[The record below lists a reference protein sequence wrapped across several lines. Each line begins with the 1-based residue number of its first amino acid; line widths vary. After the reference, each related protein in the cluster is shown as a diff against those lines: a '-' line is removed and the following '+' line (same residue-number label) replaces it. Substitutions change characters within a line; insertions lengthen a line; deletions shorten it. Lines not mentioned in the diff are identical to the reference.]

1 MSMRTKI
8 PGIRKSKI
16 ILNLKKYSNVI
27 LFSRREKERSL
38 KINISNKSVK
48 DYIIKKKNKNQ
59 RDKNNDVS
67 NPSDDISTFA
77 LQTISSFKNSNS
89 FSTQFTFPKNIRPSL
104 IDKENRNTPHL
115 TISNFYSQASKD
127 IKNKH
132 KKKTNIF
139 CLTQNNITIN
149 KNRDLSNNERCN
161 TINFFPKKSSFSFKE
176 KENEINLLKRIKIEH
191 GKENYKTD
199 EKNLIYLKLK
209 KLESEKYNIS
219 LMLNKVREFKYFNY
233 LNEQK
238 KEINIIT
245 MENSKNNIEFLKDK
259 INSLNKIKNI
269 YSNKISN
276 TLGEYSKF
284 ISNYKEKEKINSD
297 ILLNQINYIKK
308 EVKNLQNKIAKKEQ
322 EKATILKWVYFLIKM
337 KEKKIELPTYYKK
350 IIETN
355 FPRGIEKRKTIAP
368 KLEDIKSIKEK
379 KKQFFEHHE
388 HNDNDIDKDK
398 DKDKLHKDHSNKT
411 LAHIRLSAVEENVK
425 NGINDKKTHIESK
438 FKRKSKIVTKGT
450 ISFKKSLIKLNF
462 IKFTGINSGH
472 STNLEESIEANI
484 KLKSAYDKLIND
496 GIDPSEINRISKYKL
511 FLIYKTPED
520 LEDRLIEFQNEN
532 IQLLRQYELTRKKLI
547 DKRLKYKTIFENRA
561 NSIYE
566 ELDEKIKQNEIRLN
580 QVKNKNELL
589 LIQCAIATNRLKA
602 QKNVVNIKQKKSKSL
617 KKKIIT
623 QESIRRELFVK
634 IENLYELCLNH
645 FEKPNKFLE
654 YKDKF
659 KKDIIYMLTVIE
671 LFIVYLKSKLN
682 FNDKSDI
689 LKFDLMKRIKNEIEH
704 KHKIEKG
711 EILRLKEKEKFKYL
725 QEIIEEKTNKILFL
739 QKRRIIPVYNWDKMK
754 KDRKHSFSEKKL
766 NFEDFMFD

>member
-1 MSMRTKI
+1 M

-48 DYIIKKKNKNQ
+48 DYIIKNKNKNQ
-59 RDKNNDVS
+59 RDKSNDVS

-139 CLTQNNITIN
+139 CLTQNNININ

-161 TINFFPKKSSFSFKE
+161 TINFFPKKSNFSFKE

-238 KEINIIT
+238 KEINTTT

-297 ILLNQINYIKK
+297 ILLNQINNIKK

-368 KLEDIKSIKEK
+368 KLEDIKSINDK

-388 HNDNDIDKDK
+388 HNDNDMDK

-425 NGINDKKTHIESK
+425 NGVNDKKTHIESK
-438 FKRKSKIVTKGT
+438 FKRKSRIVTKGT

-472 STNLEESIEANI
+472 STNLEESIEADI

-561 NSIYE
+561 NSIYG

-602 QKNVVNIKQKKSKSL
+602 QKKVVNIKQKKSKSL

-659 KKDIIYMLTVIE
+659 KKDNIYMLTVIE

-689 LKFDLMKRIKNEIEH
+689 LKLDLMKKIKNEIEH

-754 KDRKHSFSEKKL
+754 KDRKYSFPEKKL

>member
-1 MSMRTKI
+1 M

-59 RDKNNDVS
+59 RDKSNDVS

-297 ILLNQINYIKK
+297 ILLNQINNIKK

-368 KLEDIKSIKEK
+368 KLEDIKSIKDK
-379 KKQFFEHHE
+379 KKQFFELHE

-602 QKNVVNIKQKKSKSL
+602 QKKVVNIKQKKSKSL

-754 KDRKHSFSEKKL
+754 KDRKYSFSEKKL

>member
-1 MSMRTKI
+1 M

-59 RDKNNDVS
+59 RDKSNDVS

-139 CLTQNNITIN
+139 CLTQNNININ

-161 TINFFPKKSSFSFKE
+161 TINFFPKKSNFSFKE

-297 ILLNQINYIKK
+297 ILLNQINNIKK

-368 KLEDIKSIKEK
+368 KLEDIKSINDK

-425 NGINDKKTHIESK
+425 NGVNDKKTHIESK
-438 FKRKSKIVTKGT
+438 FKRKSKIVSKGT

-602 QKNVVNIKQKKSKSL
+602 QKKVVNIKQKKSKSL

-711 EILRLKEKEKFKYL
+711 EILRSKEKEKFKYL

-754 KDRKHSFSEKKL
+754 KDRKYSFPEKKL

>member
-1 MSMRTKI
+1 M

-59 RDKNNDVS
+59 RDKSNDVS

-139 CLTQNNITIN
+139 CLTQNNININ

-161 TINFFPKKSSFSFKE
+161 TINFFPKKSNFSFKE

-297 ILLNQINYIKK
+297 ILLNQINNIKK

-368 KLEDIKSIKEK
+368 KLEDIKSIKDK

-425 NGINDKKTHIESK
+425 NGVNDKKTHIESK
-438 FKRKSKIVTKGT
+438 FKRKSKIVSKGT

-602 QKNVVNIKQKKSKSL
+602 QKKVVNIKQKKSKSL

-754 KDRKHSFSEKKL
+754 KDRKYSFSEKKL

>member
-1 MSMRTKI
+1 M

-59 RDKNNDVS
+59 RDKSNDVS

-139 CLTQNNITIN
+139 CLTQNNININ

-161 TINFFPKKSSFSFKE
+161 TINFFPKKSNFSFKE

-297 ILLNQINYIKK
+297 ILLNQINNIKK

-368 KLEDIKSIKEK
+368 KLEDIKSINDK

-388 HNDNDIDKDK
+388 HNDNDIDK

-425 NGINDKKTHIESK
+425 NGVNDKKTHIESK
-438 FKRKSKIVTKGT
+438 FKRKSKIVSKGT

-602 QKNVVNIKQKKSKSL
+602 QKKVVNIKQKKSKSL

-711 EILRLKEKEKFKYL
+711 EILRSKEKEKFKYL

-754 KDRKHSFSEKKL
+754 KDRKYSFSEKKL

>member
-1 MSMRTKI
+1 M

-59 RDKNNDVS
+59 RDKSNDVS

-139 CLTQNNITIN
+139 CLTQNNININ

-161 TINFFPKKSSFSFKE
+161 TINFFPKKSNFSFKE

-297 ILLNQINYIKK
+297 ILLNQINNIKK

-368 KLEDIKSIKEK
+368 KLEDIKSIKDK

-388 HNDNDIDKDK
+388 HNDNDIDK

-425 NGINDKKTHIESK
+425 NGVNDKKTHIESK
-438 FKRKSKIVTKGT
+438 FKRKSKIVSKGT

-532 IQLLRQYELTRKKLI
+532 IQLLRQYELSRKKLI

-602 QKNVVNIKQKKSKSL
+602 QKKVVNIKQKKSKSL

-682 FNDKSDI
+682 FNNKSDI

-754 KDRKHSFSEKKL
+754 KDRKYSFSEKKL

>member
-1 MSMRTKI
+1 M

-59 RDKNNDVS
+59 RDKSNDVS

-139 CLTQNNITIN
+139 CLTQNNININ

-161 TINFFPKKSSFSFKE
+161 TINFFPKKSNFSFKE

-297 ILLNQINYIKK
+297 ILLNQINNIKK

-368 KLEDIKSIKEK
+368 KLEDIKSIKDK

-388 HNDNDIDKDK
+388 HNDNDIDKDKDK

-425 NGINDKKTHIESK
+425 NGVNDKKTHIESK
-438 FKRKSKIVTKGT
+438 FKRKSKIVSKGT

-602 QKNVVNIKQKKSKSL
+602 QKKVVNIKQKKSKSL

-754 KDRKHSFSEKKL
+754 KDRKYSFSEKKL

>member
-1 MSMRTKI
+1 M

-59 RDKNNDVS
+59 RDKSNDVS

-297 ILLNQINYIKK
+297 ILLNQINNIKK

-368 KLEDIKSIKEK
+368 KLEDIKSIKDK

-425 NGINDKKTHIESK
+425 NGVNDKKSHIESK
-438 FKRKSKIVTKGT
+438 FKRKSKIVSKGT

-602 QKNVVNIKQKKSKSL
+602 QKKVVNIKQKKSKSL

-754 KDRKHSFSEKKL
+754 KDRKYSFSEKKL

>member
-1 MSMRTKI
+1 M

-59 RDKNNDVS
+59 RDKSNDVS

-139 CLTQNNITIN
+139 CLTQNNININ

-161 TINFFPKKSSFSFKE
+161 TINFFPKKSNFSFKE

-297 ILLNQINYIKK
+297 ILLNQINNIKK

-368 KLEDIKSIKEK
+368 KLEDIKSIKDK

-425 NGINDKKTHIESK
+425 NGVNDKKTHIESK
-438 FKRKSKIVTKGT
+438 FKRKSKIVSKGT

-602 QKNVVNIKQKKSKSL
+602 QKKVVNIKQKKSKSL

-711 EILRLKEKEKFKYL
+711 EILRSKEKEKFKYL
-725 QEIIEEKTNKILFL
+725 QEIIEEKSNKILFL

-754 KDRKHSFSEKKL
+754 KDRKYSFSEKKL

>member
-1 MSMRTKI
+1 M

-59 RDKNNDVS
+59 RDKSNDVS

-139 CLTQNNITIN
+139 CLTQNNININ

-161 TINFFPKKSSFSFKE
+161 TINFFPKKSNFSFKE

-238 KEINIIT
+238 KEINTTT

-297 ILLNQINYIKK
+297 ILLNQINNIKK

-368 KLEDIKSIKEK
+368 KLEDIKSIKDK

-425 NGINDKKTHIESK
+425 NGVNDKKTHIESK
-438 FKRKSKIVTKGT
+438 FKRKSKIVSKGT

-561 NSIYE
+561 NSIYG

-602 QKNVVNIKQKKSKSL
+602 QKKVVNIKQKKSKSL

-682 FNDKSDI
+682 FNNKSDI

-754 KDRKHSFSEKKL
+754 KDRKYSFPEKKL

>member
-1 MSMRTKI
+1 M

-59 RDKNNDVS
+59 RDKSNDVS

-139 CLTQNNITIN
+139 CLTQNNININ

-297 ILLNQINYIKK
+297 ILLNQINNIKK

-368 KLEDIKSIKEK
+368 KLEDIKSINDK

-425 NGINDKKTHIESK
+425 NGVNDKKTHIESK
-438 FKRKSKIVTKGT
+438 FKRKSKIVSKGT

-602 QKNVVNIKQKKSKSL
+602 QKKVVNIKQKKSKSL

-711 EILRLKEKEKFKYL
+711 EILRSKEKEKFKYL

-754 KDRKHSFSEKKL
+754 KDRKYSFSEKKL

>member
-1 MSMRTKI
+1 M

-59 RDKNNDVS
+59 RDKSNDVS

-139 CLTQNNITIN
+139 CLTQNNININ

-161 TINFFPKKSSFSFKE
+161 TINFFPKKSNFSFKE

-297 ILLNQINYIKK
+297 ILLNQINNIKK

-425 NGINDKKTHIESK
+425 NGVNDKKTHIESK
-438 FKRKSKIVTKGT
+438 FKRKSKIVSKGT

-602 QKNVVNIKQKKSKSL
+602 QKKVVNIKQKKSKSL

-754 KDRKHSFSEKKL
+754 KDRKYSFSEKKL

>member
-1 MSMRTKI
+1 M

-59 RDKNNDVS
+59 RDKSNDVS

-89 FSTQFTFPKNIRPSL
+89 FSTQITFPKNIRPSL

-139 CLTQNNITIN
+139 CLTQNNININ

-161 TINFFPKKSSFSFKE
+161 TINFFPKKSNFSFKE

-297 ILLNQINYIKK
+297 ILLNQINNIKK

-368 KLEDIKSIKEK
+368 KLEDIKSINDK

-425 NGINDKKTHIESK
+425 NGVNDKKTHIESK
-438 FKRKSKIVTKGT
+438 FKRKSKIVSKGT

-602 QKNVVNIKQKKSKSL
+602 QKKVVNIKQKKSKSL
-617 KKKIIT
+617 KKMIIT

-725 QEIIEEKTNKILFL
+725 QEIIEEKSNKILFL

-754 KDRKHSFSEKKL
+754 KDRKYSFSEKKL

>member
-1 MSMRTKI
+1 M

-59 RDKNNDVS
+59 RDKSNDVS

-139 CLTQNNITIN
+139 CLTQNNININ

-161 TINFFPKKSSFSFKE
+161 TINFFPKKSNFSFKE

-297 ILLNQINYIKK
+297 ILLNQINNIKK

-368 KLEDIKSIKEK
+368 KLEDIKSINDK

-425 NGINDKKTHIESK
+425 NGVNDKKTHIESK
-438 FKRKSKIVTKGT
+438 FKRKSKIVSKGT

-561 NSIYE
+561 NSIYG

-602 QKNVVNIKQKKSKSL
+602 QKKVVNIKQKKSKSL

-711 EILRLKEKEKFKYL
+711 EILRSKEKEKFKYL

-754 KDRKHSFSEKKL
+754 KDRKYSFSEKKL

>member
-1 MSMRTKI
+1 M

-59 RDKNNDVS
+59 RDKSNDVS

-89 FSTQFTFPKNIRPSL
+89 FSTQITFPKNIRPSL

-139 CLTQNNITIN
+139 CLTQNNITLN

-161 TINFFPKKSSFSFKE
+161 TINFFPKKSNFSFKE

-297 ILLNQINYIKK
+297 ILLNQINNIKK

-425 NGINDKKTHIESK
+425 NGVNDKKTHIESK
-438 FKRKSKIVTKGT
+438 FKRKSKIVSKGT

-602 QKNVVNIKQKKSKSL
+602 QKKVVNIKQKKSKSL

-754 KDRKHSFSEKKL
+754 KDRKYSFSEKKL

>member
-1 MSMRTKI
+1 M

-59 RDKNNDVS
+59 RDKSNDVS

-161 TINFFPKKSSFSFKE
+161 TINFFPKKSNFSFKE

-297 ILLNQINYIKK
+297 ILLNQINNIKK

-368 KLEDIKSIKEK
+368 KLEDIKSIKDK

-388 HNDNDIDKDK
+388 HNDNDIDK

-425 NGINDKKTHIESK
+425 NGVNDKKTHIESK
-438 FKRKSKIVTKGT
+438 FKRKSKIVSKGT

-602 QKNVVNIKQKKSKSL
+602 QKKVVNIKQKKSKSL

-682 FNDKSDI
+682 FNNKSDI

-711 EILRLKEKEKFKYL
+711 EILRSKEKEKFKYL

-754 KDRKHSFSEKKL
+754 KDRKYSFSEKKL

>member
-1 MSMRTKI
+1 M

-59 RDKNNDVS
+59 RDKSNDVS

-139 CLTQNNITIN
+139 CLTQNNININ

-161 TINFFPKKSSFSFKE
+161 TINFFPKKSNFSFKE

-297 ILLNQINYIKK
+297 ILLNQINNIKK

-368 KLEDIKSIKEK
+368 KLEDIKSINDK

-388 HNDNDIDKDK
+388 HNDNDMDK

-425 NGINDKKTHIESK
+425 NGVNDKKTHIESK
-438 FKRKSKIVTKGT
+438 FKRKSKIVSKGT

-602 QKNVVNIKQKKSKSL
+602 QKKVVNIKQKKSKSL

-711 EILRLKEKEKFKYL
+711 EILRSKEKEKFKYL

-754 KDRKHSFSEKKL
+754 KDRKYSFPEKKL

>member
-1 MSMRTKI
+1 M

-59 RDKNNDVS
+59 RDKSNDVS

-139 CLTQNNITIN
+139 CLTQNNININ

-161 TINFFPKKSSFSFKE
+161 TINFFPKKSNFSFKE

-297 ILLNQINYIKK
+297 ILLNQINNIKK

-368 KLEDIKSIKEK
+368 KLEDIKSINDK

-388 HNDNDIDKDK
+388 HNDIDKDK

-425 NGINDKKTHIESK
+425 NGVNDKKTHIESK
-438 FKRKSKIVTKGT
+438 FKRKSKIVSKGT

-547 DKRLKYKTIFENRA
+547 DKRLKYKTISENRA

-602 QKNVVNIKQKKSKSL
+602 QKKVVNIKQKKSKSL

-754 KDRKHSFSEKKL
+754 KDRKYSFPEKKL

>member
-1 MSMRTKI
+1 M

-59 RDKNNDVS
+59 RDKSNDVS

-139 CLTQNNITIN
+139 CLTQNNININ

-161 TINFFPKKSSFSFKE
+161 TINFFPKKSNFSFKE

-297 ILLNQINYIKK
+297 ILLNQINSIKK

-368 KLEDIKSIKEK
+368 KLEDIKSINDK

-388 HNDNDIDKDK
+388 HNDIDKDK

-425 NGINDKKTHIESK
+425 NGVNDKKTHIESK
-438 FKRKSKIVTKGT
+438 FKRKSKIVSKGT

-602 QKNVVNIKQKKSKSL
+602 QKKVVNIKQKKSKSL

-725 QEIIEEKTNKILFL
+725 QERIE
-739 QKRRIIPVYNWDKMK
+739 
-754 KDRKHSFSEKKL
+754 
-766 NFEDFMFD
+766 

>member
-1 MSMRTKI
+1 M

-59 RDKNNDVS
+59 RDKSNDVS

-139 CLTQNNITIN
+139 CLTQNNININ

-161 TINFFPKKSSFSFKE
+161 TINFFPKKSNFSFKE

-297 ILLNQINYIKK
+297 ILLNQINNIKK

-368 KLEDIKSIKEK
+368 KLEDIKSINDK

-425 NGINDKKTHIESK
+425 NGVNDKKTHIESK
-438 FKRKSKIVTKGT
+438 FKRKSKIVSKGT

-561 NSIYE
+561 NSIYG

-602 QKNVVNIKQKKSKSL
+602 QKKVVNIKQKKSKSL

-754 KDRKHSFSEKKL
+754 KDRKYSFSEKKL

>member
-1 MSMRTKI
+1 M

-59 RDKNNDVS
+59 RDKSNDVS

-139 CLTQNNITIN
+139 CLTQNNININ

-161 TINFFPKKSSFSFKE
+161 TINFFPKKSNFSFKE

-238 KEINIIT
+238 KEINVIT

-297 ILLNQINYIKK
+297 ILLNQINNIKK

-368 KLEDIKSIKEK
+368 KLEDIKSIKDK

-425 NGINDKKTHIESK
+425 NGVNDKKTHIESK
-438 FKRKSKIVTKGT
+438 FKRKSKIVSKGT

-602 QKNVVNIKQKKSKSL
+602 QKKVVNIKQKKSKSL

-754 KDRKHSFSEKKL
+754 KDRKYSFSEKKL

>member
-1 MSMRTKI
+1 M

-59 RDKNNDVS
+59 RDKSNDVS

-139 CLTQNNITIN
+139 CLTQNNININ

-161 TINFFPKKSSFSFKE
+161 TININKKKSNFSFKE

-297 ILLNQINYIKK
+297 ILLNQINNIKK

-368 KLEDIKSIKEK
+368 KLEDIKSIKDK

-425 NGINDKKTHIESK
+425 NGVNDKKTHIESK
-438 FKRKSKIVTKGT
+438 FKRKSKIVSKGT

-602 QKNVVNIKQKKSKSL
+602 QKKVVNIKQKKSKSL

-711 EILRLKEKEKFKYL
+711 EILRSKEKEKFKYL

-754 KDRKHSFSEKKL
+754 KDRKYSFSEKKL

>member
-1 MSMRTKI
+1 M

-59 RDKNNDVS
+59 RDKSNDVS

-139 CLTQNNITIN
+139 CLTQNNININ

-161 TINFFPKKSSFSFKE
+161 TINFFPKKSNFSFKE

-297 ILLNQINYIKK
+297 ILLNQINNIKK

-368 KLEDIKSIKEK
+368 KLEDIKSINDK

-388 HNDNDIDKDK
+388 HNDNDMDK

-425 NGINDKKTHIESK
+425 NGVNDKKTHIESK
-438 FKRKSKIVTKGT
+438 FKRKSKIVSKGT

-602 QKNVVNIKQKKSKSL
+602 QKKVVNIKQKKSKSL

-754 KDRKHSFSEKKL
+754 KDRKYSFPEKKL

>member
-1 MSMRTKI
+1 M

-27 LFSRREKERSL
+27 LFSRREKEHSL

-59 RDKNNDVS
+59 RDKSNDVS

-139 CLTQNNITIN
+139 CLTQNNITLN

-161 TINFFPKKSSFSFKE
+161 TINFFPKKSNFSFKE

-297 ILLNQINYIKK
+297 ILLNQINSIKK

-368 KLEDIKSIKEK
+368 KLEDIKSIKDK

-425 NGINDKKTHIESK
+425 NGVNDKKTHIESK
-438 FKRKSKIVTKGT
+438 FKRKSKIVSKGT

-602 QKNVVNIKQKKSKSL
+602 QKKVVNIKQKKSKSL

-754 KDRKHSFSEKKL
+754 KDRKYSFPEKKL

>member
-1 MSMRTKI
+1 M

-59 RDKNNDVS
+59 RDKSNDVS

-139 CLTQNNITIN
+139 CLTQNNININ

-161 TINFFPKKSSFSFKE
+161 TINFFPKKSNFSFKE

-297 ILLNQINYIKK
+297 ILLNQINNIKK

-368 KLEDIKSIKEK
+368 KLEDIKSIKDK

-425 NGINDKKTHIESK
+425 NGVNDKKTHIESK
-438 FKRKSKIVTKGT
+438 FKRKSKIVSKGT

-602 QKNVVNIKQKKSKSL
+602 QKKVVNIKQKKSKSL

-711 EILRLKEKEKFKYL
+711 EILRSKEKEKFKYL

-754 KDRKHSFSEKKL
+754 KDRKYSFSEKKL

>member
-1 MSMRTKI
+1 MQ
-8 PGIRKSKI
+8 
-16 ILNLKKYSNVI
+16 YS
-27 LFSRREKERSL
+27 
-38 KINISNKSVK
+38 
-48 DYIIKKKNKNQ
+48 
-59 RDKNNDVS
+59 
-67 NPSDDISTFA
+67 
-77 LQTISSFKNSNS
+77 
-89 FSTQFTFPKNIRPSL
+89 
-104 IDKENRNTPHL
+104 
-115 TISNFYSQASKD
+115 
-127 IKNKH
+127 
-132 KKKTNIF
+132 
-139 CLTQNNITIN
+139 
-149 KNRDLSNNERCN
+149 
-161 TINFFPKKSSFSFKE
+161 
-176 KENEINLLKRIKIEH
+176 
-191 GKENYKTD
+191 
-199 EKNLIYLKLK
+199 
-209 KLESEKYNIS
+209 S

-297 ILLNQINYIKK
+297 ILLNQINNIKK

-368 KLEDIKSIKEK
+368 KLEDIKSINDK

-388 HNDNDIDKDK
+388 HNDNDIDK

-425 NGINDKKTHIESK
+425 NGVNDKKTHIESK
-438 FKRKSKIVTKGT
+438 FKRKSKIVSKGT

-602 QKNVVNIKQKKSKSL
+602 KKKVVNIKQKKSKSL

-682 FNDKSDI
+682 FNNKSDI

-711 EILRLKEKEKFKYL
+711 EILRSKEKEKFKYL

-754 KDRKHSFSEKKL
+754 KDRKYSFSEKKL

>member
-1 MSMRTKI
+1 M

-59 RDKNNDVS
+59 RDKSNDVS

-139 CLTQNNITIN
+139 CLTQNNININ

-161 TINFFPKKSSFSFKE
+161 TINFFPKKSNFSFKE

-297 ILLNQINYIKK
+297 ILLNQINNIKK

-368 KLEDIKSIKEK
+368 KLEDIKSIKDK

-425 NGINDKKTHIESK
+425 NGVNDKKTHIESK
-438 FKRKSKIVTKGT
+438 FKRKSKIVSKGT

-496 GIDPSEINRISKYKL
+496 GIDPR
-511 FLIYKTPED
+511 YKTPED

-602 QKNVVNIKQKKSKSL
+602 QKKVVNIKQKKSKSL

-754 KDRKHSFSEKKL
+754 KDRKYSFSEKKL

>member
-59 RDKNNDVS
+59 RDKSNDVS

-297 ILLNQINYIKK
+297 ILLNQINNIKK

-368 KLEDIKSIKEK
+368 KLEDIKSIKDK
-379 KKQFFEHHE
+379 KKQFFEYHE

-425 NGINDKKTHIESK
+425 NGVNDKKTHIESK

-754 KDRKHSFSEKKL
+754 KDRKYSFSEKKL

>member
-1 MSMRTKI
+1 M

-59 RDKNNDVS
+59 RDKSNDVS

-139 CLTQNNITIN
+139 CLTQNNININ

-161 TINFFPKKSSFSFKE
+161 TINFFPKKSNFSFKE

-297 ILLNQINYIKK
+297 ILLNQINNIKK

-368 KLEDIKSIKEK
+368 KLEDIKSIKDK

-388 HNDNDIDKDK
+388 HNDNDIDRDKDK

-425 NGINDKKTHIESK
+425 NGVNDKKTHIESK
-438 FKRKSKIVTKGT
+438 FKRKSKIVSKGT

-602 QKNVVNIKQKKSKSL
+602 QKKVVNIKQKKSKSL

-711 EILRLKEKEKFKYL
+711 EILRSKEKEKFKYL

-754 KDRKHSFSEKKL
+754 KDRKYSFSEKKL

>member
-1 MSMRTKI
+1 M

-59 RDKNNDVS
+59 RDKSNDVS

-161 TINFFPKKSSFSFKE
+161 TINFFPKKSNFSFKE

-297 ILLNQINYIKK
+297 ILLNQINNIKK

-368 KLEDIKSIKEK
+368 KLEDIKSINDK

-425 NGINDKKTHIESK
+425 NGVNDKKTHIESK
-438 FKRKSKIVTKGT
+438 FKRKSKIVSKGT

-602 QKNVVNIKQKKSKSL
+602 QKKVVNIKQKKSKSL

-754 KDRKHSFSEKKL
+754 KDRKYSFPEKKL

>member
-59 RDKNNDVS
+59 RDKSNDVS

-297 ILLNQINYIKK
+297 ILLNQINNIKK

-368 KLEDIKSIKEK
+368 KLEDIKSIKDK
-379 KKQFFEHHE
+379 KKQFFEYHE

-425 NGINDKKTHIESK
+425 NGVNDKKTHIESK

-725 QEIIEEKTNKILFL
+725 QEIIEEKSNKILFL

-754 KDRKHSFSEKKL
+754 KDRKYSFSEKKL

>member
-1 MSMRTKI
+1 M

-59 RDKNNDVS
+59 RDKSHDVS

-139 CLTQNNITIN
+139 CLTQNNININ

-161 TINFFPKKSSFSFKE
+161 TINFFPKKSNFSFKE

-297 ILLNQINYIKK
+297 ILLNQINNIKK

-368 KLEDIKSIKEK
+368 KLEDIKSINDK

-425 NGINDKKTHIESK
+425 NGVNDKKTHIESK
-438 FKRKSKIVTKGT
+438 FKRKSKIVSKGT

-602 QKNVVNIKQKKSKSL
+602 QKKVVNIKQKKSKSL

-682 FNDKSDI
+682 FNNKSDI

-754 KDRKHSFSEKKL
+754 KDRKYSFSEKKL

>member
-1 MSMRTKI
+1 M

-59 RDKNNDVS
+59 RDKSNDVS

-139 CLTQNNITIN
+139 CLTQNNININ

-191 GKENYKTD
+191 G
-199 EKNLIYLKLK
+199 
-209 KLESEKYNIS
+209 ESEKYNIS

-297 ILLNQINYIKK
+297 ILLNQINNIKK

-368 KLEDIKSIKEK
+368 KLEDIKSINDK

-425 NGINDKKTHIESK
+425 NGVNDKKTHIESK
-438 FKRKSKIVTKGT
+438 FKRKSKIVSKGT

-602 QKNVVNIKQKKSKSL
+602 QKKVVNIKQKKSKSL

-711 EILRLKEKEKFKYL
+711 EILRSKEKEKFKYL

-754 KDRKHSFSEKKL
+754 KDRKYSFSEKKL

>member
-1 MSMRTKI
+1 M

-59 RDKNNDVS
+59 RDKSNDVS

-139 CLTQNNITIN
+139 CLTQNNININ

-161 TINFFPKKSSFSFKE
+161 TINFFPKKSNFSFKE

-297 ILLNQINYIKK
+297 ILLNQINNIKK

-368 KLEDIKSIKEK
+368 KLEDIKSIKDK

-425 NGINDKKTHIESK
+425 NGVNDKKTHIESK
-438 FKRKSKIVTKGT
+438 FKRKSKIVSKGT

-602 QKNVVNIKQKKSKSL
+602 QKKVVNIKQKKSKSL

-682 FNDKSDI
+682 FNNKSDI

-754 KDRKHSFSEKKL
+754 KDRKYSFSEKKL

>member
-1 MSMRTKI
+1 M

-59 RDKNNDVS
+59 RDKSNDVS

-139 CLTQNNITIN
+139 CLTQNNININ

-161 TINFFPKKSSFSFKE
+161 TINFFPKKSNFSFKE

-297 ILLNQINYIKK
+297 ILLNQINNIKK

-368 KLEDIKSIKEK
+368 KLEDIKSIKDK

-425 NGINDKKTHIESK
+425 NGVNDKKSPIESK
-438 FKRKSKIVTKGT
+438 FKRKSKIVSKGT

-602 QKNVVNIKQKKSKSL
+602 QKKVVNIKQKKSKSL

-711 EILRLKEKEKFKYL
+711 EILRSKEKEKFKYL

-754 KDRKHSFSEKKL
+754 KDRKYSFSEKKL